1 MANPS
6 GNKKTNNRRK
16 RPTNQ
21 QSGARQKQQRTPQA
35 AATTSTPATPRAS
48 VEGARTASRRTN
60 KKEIAQAQAKKKKQ
74 LQLIIGGVA
83 AAVVVAVIVIFLNRP
98 SDSGKQIDYS
108 GLEVAQSGIVA
119 SQGTAV
125 ASPEVTEPL
134 AFATGA
140 TVGDPN
146 APVTMHIFSDFQCH
160 FCLQFHDD
168 TLPLIVNDFVKTGQV
183 KLVYHDFPR
192 LGTDPAIANPDDFTV
207 EIRDPNNESSLAAQ
221 AAMCAGEQD
230 TYLEMSD
237 KLFGNYGGVQQGAYK
252 RSNLNRYA
260 DDLGLNMDAF
270 NTCMDEQ
277 RYVPALAQSVEQG
290 QSQGI
295 TATPMFILDNGA
307 EEVTVIQQTAEG
319 YNLMKKQIELAID
332 TAP

>member
-1 MANPS
+1 MANSS

-16 RPTNQ
+16 RPANQ
-21 QSGARQKQQRTPQA
+21 QAGARQKQQRPAQTAP
-35 AATTSTPATPRAS
+35 ATATPATPRAS
-48 VEGARTASRRTN
+48 AEPVKPVSRRTS
-60 KKEIAQAQAKKKKQ
+60 KKEVAQAQARKKQ
-74 LQLIIGGVA
+74 QMQLIIGGVA
-83 AAVVVAVIVIFLNRP
+83 LAVLVAVVFIFLNRP
-98 SDSGKQIDYS
+98 SESGKQIDYS
-108 GLEVAQSGIVA
+108 GLDVAQSGIVA

-134 AFATGA
+134 TFATGT

-160 FCLQFHDD
+160 FCLQFHDE

-192 LGTDPAIANPDDFTV
+192 LGTDPSIANPEDLSIEV
-207 EIRDPNNESSLAAQ
+207 RDPNNESSLAAQ

-230 TYLEMSD
+230 QYLEMND

-260 DDLGLNMDAF
+260 EDLGLNMDTF

-277 RYVPALAQSVEQG
+277 RYVPALARSVEQG
-290 QSQGI
+290 QAQGI
-295 TATPMFILDNGA
+295 TATPMFIIDNGA
-307 EEVTVIQQTAEG
+307 EELTVIQQTAEG
-319 YNLMKKQIELAID
+319 YDLMKKQIELAID